1 MAYKSG
7 FFDAMDTGGGSYDR
21 VYRAED
27 FAHYF
32 SLFIRNGVFA
42 NPSTNLQVIAD
53 GSGMSVSIMP
63 GNGWINGYY
72 VTVEGGSPETLSL
85 SVANATLSRI
95 DSVIAGLDF
104 ADRAINLY
112 IRSSE
117 VATKPSAVTLQR
129 DEDVYEIELA
139 QIYVAAGASE
149 ISQSVITDSRFN
161 ETRCGIVKGLIDEI
175 DTAEI
180 FAQYNAKF
188 ESQYSINQE
197 TFNAW
202 FENLEIQL
210 SGDVAGNLQNQINAL
225 SSGKVNKAGDTMAG
239 ELHLSGTP
247 TSDDAVVPKKYVD
260 TLCPYVFPEQP
271 DYEGVFTSNA
281 KGIFKYI
288 PDDNFLDC
296 DAVRLQI
303 NGTITLGKATSGYY
317 NLSIKTIPVSG
328 YGYDMVIANSTQS
341 TYQGT
346 EVIPVNSDII
356 LCRTGVGTDQEYED
370 VFNPYGIFNGKLDIR
385 SFYAY
390 KYPDSYAPKVNL
402 SYKVWKGYLRGFKN
416 NS

>member
-72 VTVEGGSPETLSL
+72 VTVEAGSPEGIPLA
-85 SVANATLSRI
+85 VANATLNRI

-117 VATKPSAVTLQR
+117 VATKPSAVALQR

-149 ISQSVITDSRFN
+149 IFQSVITDSRFD
-161 ETRCGIVKGLIDEI
+161 ETRCGIVKGLVDEL

-210 SGDVAGNLQNQINAL
+210 SGDVAGNLQNQINL
-225 SSGKVNKAGDTMAG
+225 SLTNRRS
-239 ELHLSGTP
+239 L
-247 TSDDAVVPKKYVD
+247 
-260 TLCPYVFPEQP
+260 
-271 DYEGVFTSNA
+271 
-281 KGIFKYI
+281 
-288 PDDNFLDC
+288 
-296 DAVRLQI
+296 R
-303 NGTITLGKATSGYY
+303 
-317 NLSIKTIPVSG
+317 PVLT
-328 YGYDMVIANSTQS
+328 A
-341 TYQGT
+341 
-346 EVIPVNSDII
+346 
-356 LCRTGVGTDQEYED
+356 
-370 VFNPYGIFNGKLDIR
+370 
-385 SFYAY
+385 
-390 KYPDSYAPKVNL
+390 
-402 SYKVWKGYLRGFKN
+402 
-416 NS
+416 